1 MIRFGRFQVD
11 LKTGE
16 LFCGGVRV
24 GLQQQ
29 SFQIL
34 VALLERG
41 GEVVTRQD
49 LKSKLWTSDT
59 FVDFDNG
66 LNIAVKKLRLALN
79 DNADSPRYVD
89 TVPRQGYRFIAHF
102 EHDAPEKSI
111 REVPSPPESSTP
123 SPSPLSP
130 QLTIEPRSTRS
141 AMFSI
146 AAGFMITT
154 ILCLAWILA
163 EMHRRPIH
171 SATRTVINSI
181 AVLPLH
187 NLSGDP
193 SQEYFADAITE
204 QIINNLA
211 KDDSLR
217 VISRTSMMYYK
228 GLNKR
233 LPEIAR
239 ELNVDAVLEGAVMQS
254 DSHIRVTAQLIRV
267 NEDKHVWA
275 ASYERDVLNMLEVQ
289 NDLAGNIARQ
299 VQIALKSR

>member
-16 LFCGGVRV
+16 LLRSGVRV

-29 SFQIL
+29 SFQVL

-41 GEVVTRQD
+41 GEVATRQE
-49 LKSKLWTSDT
+49 LKRKLWTDDT

-79 DNADSPRYVD
+79 DDADSPRYVE
-89 TVPRQGYRFIAHF
+89 TVPRQGYRFIAQF
-102 EHDAPEKSI
+102 EYDLPDQVAEEPPRPSESI
-111 REVPSPPESSTP
+111 TPPASLLPTQP
-123 SPSPLSP
+123 TLKAGAAR
-130 QLTIEPRSTRS
+130 T
-141 AMFSI
+141 AVFSI
-146 AAGFMITT
+146 GVMLMITT
-154 ILCLAWILA
+154 ILSLIWVVIGTRRHSVYLAA
-163 EMHRRPIH
+163 QPG
-171 SATRTVINSI
+171 INSI

-193 SQEYFADAITE
+193 GQEYFADAITE

-211 KDDSLR
+211 KDTSLR
-217 VISRTSMMYYK
+217 VISHTSARYYK
-228 GLNKR
+228 GMNKR

-239 ELNVDAVLEGAVMQS
+239 ELNVDVVLEGAVMQS

-267 NEDKHVWA
+267 TEDKHVWA
-275 ASYERDVLNMLEVQ
+275 ATYERELLNTLEVQ

-299 VQIALKSR
+299 VQISLKTK

>member
-1 MIRFGRFQVD
+1 MIRFGRFQID

-16 LFCGGVRV
+16 LLCSGVRV

-41 GEVVTRQD
+41 GEVATRQE
-49 LKSKLWTSDT
+49 LKSKLLTDDT

-79 DNADSPRYVD
+79 DDAGSPRYIE

-102 EHDAPEKSI
+102 EHDAPQKSI
-111 REVPSPPESSTP
+111 REVPSPPESSPP
-123 SPSPLSP
+123 SSPPSP
-130 QLTIEPRSTRS
+130 QLAIQTRSTRS
-141 AMFSI
+141 VMFWI
-146 AAGFMITT
+146 AAGLIITT
-154 ILCLAWILA
+154 ILCLTWVVA
-163 EMHRRPIH
+163 EINHRPIH
-171 SATRTVINSI
+171 FATGTVINSI

-193 SQEYFADAITE
+193 AQEYFADAITE

-217 VISRTSMMYYK
+217 VISHTSTRYYK
-228 GLNKR
+228 GMNKR

-239 ELNVDAVLEGAVMQS
+239 ELGVDVVLEGAVMQS

-275 ASYERDVLNMLEVQ
+275 ATYERDLLNTLQVQ

>member
-16 LFCGGVRV
+16 LLRSGVRV

-41 GEVVTRQD
+41 GEVATRQE
-49 LKSKLWTSDT
+49 LKSKLWTDDT

-79 DNADSPRYVD
+79 DDADSPRYVE
-89 TVPRQGYRFIAHF
+89 TIPRQGYRFIAPF
-102 EHDAPEKSI
+102 ENDAPDHLI
-111 REVPSPPESSTP
+111 REPLSASESFTPPA
-123 SPSPLSP
+123 SPLP
-130 QLTIEPRSTRS
+130 AQPAIKAGATRPVL
-141 AMFSI
+141 FSI
-146 AAGFMITT
+146 AAALMIAT
-154 ILCLAWILA
+154 ILCLTWVAVGT
-163 EMHRRPIH
+163 HRR
-171 SATRTVINSI
+171 SAYFAARPGINSI
-181 AVLPLH
+181 AVLPLD

-193 SQEYFADAITE
+193 SREYLADAITE

-211 KDDSLR
+211 KDYSLR
-217 VISRTSMMYYK
+217 VISHTSTRYYK
-228 GLNKR
+228 GMNKR

-275 ASYERDVLNMLEVQ
+275 ATYERDLLNTLEVQ
-289 NDLAGNIARQ
+289 NDLAVNIARQ
-299 VQIALKSR
+299 IQIAMKSR